1 MMKATTTKGYLKK
14 PGGKIT
20 TEAAIIAARFPA
32 HHEPVQL
39 RFCNAQ
45 GGRFVV
51 EMNNETAL
59 ELADLLR
66 KYVMYANVEKLGGG
80 GR

>member
-1 MMKATTTKGYLKK
+1 MMKATTTKGYLKN
-14 PGGKIT
+14 PLGKVT
-20 TEAAIIAARFPA
+20 TEAAIIAARFPEQ
-32 HHEPVQL
+32 HEPVQL

-66 KYVMYANVEKLGGG
+66 KYVMYANVEKLCG
-80 GR
+80 GRR